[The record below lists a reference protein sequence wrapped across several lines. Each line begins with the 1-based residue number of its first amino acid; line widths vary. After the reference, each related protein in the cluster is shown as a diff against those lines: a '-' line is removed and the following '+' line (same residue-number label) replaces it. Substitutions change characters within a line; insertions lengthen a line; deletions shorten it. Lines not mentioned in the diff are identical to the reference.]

1 MNDLLKKVL
10 LVRDKY
16 IDQVISIRRK
26 IHKNPELGFE
36 EFETSKLIKKSL
48 ESLGITDIKE
58 MAKTGIVAVID
69 SGKPGK
75 TLALRSE
82 LDALPI
88 DEDTNLEF
96 KSTVKNK
103 MHACGHD
110 VHAANLLGAAFILNE
125 LKNEFSGKVKLI
137 FQPAEETGA
146 GGKYMIEDGAL
157 ENPKVDAIFGLHTVP
172 EAIGNISYGFGE
184 QTAYT
189 DFFEIEI
196 IGKSSHSAKPQEG
209 IDAIL
214 VGSNIVTSINTIIS
228 KFISPF
234 DNATITIGTFCGGK
248 AENIIADGVKLSG
261 MIRATS
267 LKSKNE
273 IKDRIEKIVNNHCRA
288 MGASSKIKFIDGY
301 PAVINDKNFTEYF
314 ASLADDFKCN
324 YSEKILNVYEVKN
337 PILAAEDFG
346 FYSQLVPA
354 CYISI
359 GAGNYA
365 PQHNP
370 KFRVDEDVFKISL
383 SLTAYLTINYL
394 KEKQNE

>member
-1 MNDLLKKVL
+1 MNELLEKVL
-10 LVRDKY
+10 KVRDEYLDK
-16 IDQVISIRRK
+16 VIAIRRE

-36 EFETSKLIKKSL
+36 EFKTSNLIKESL
-48 ESLGITDIKE
+48 ESMGINDIKE
-58 MAKTGIVAVID
+58 MATTGLVVVID

-88 DEDTNLEF
+88 DENTDLAF
-96 KSTVKNK
+96 KSIIKNK

-110 VHAANLLGAAFILNE
+110 VHSANLLGVGFILNE
-125 LKNEFSGKVKLI
+125 LKEEFSGKVKLI

-146 GGKYMIEDGAL
+146 GAKHMVEKGAL

-172 EAIGNISYGFGE
+172 EDLGNISYGFGE

-189 DFFEIEI
+189 DFFQIEI
-196 IGKSSHSAKPQEG
+196 KGKSSHSARPQEG

-214 VGSNIVTSINTIIS
+214 VGSNIVTSINSIIS
-228 KFISPF
+228 KFVSPF
-234 DNATITIGTFCGGK
+234 DNATITIGTFEGGK
-248 AENIIADGVKLSG
+248 AENIIADRVKLSG

-267 LKSKNE
+267 LESKNA
-273 IKDRIEKIVNNHCRA
+273 IKDRIEKIVTNQCLA
-288 MGASSKIKFIDGY
+288 MGAEPNIKFIDGY
-301 PAVINDKNFTEYF
+301 PAVINDEDFTKYF
-314 ASLADDFKCN
+314 ASVAEKFSDN
-324 YSEKILNVYEVKN
+324 YEEKKINLYEVRN

-346 FYSQLVPA
+346 FYSKLIPA

-359 GAGNYA
+359 GGGNFA

-370 KFRVDEDVFKISL
+370 KFMVDEDIFKISL
-383 SLTAYLTINYL
+383 SITAYLAIKFL
-394 KEKQNE
+394 KEN

>member
-1 MNDLLKKVL
+1 MNELLEKVL
-10 LVRDKY
+10 KIRDEYLDK
-16 IDQVISIRRK
+16 VITIRRE

-36 EFETSKLIKKSL
+36 EFKTSNLIKESL
-48 ESLGITDIKE
+48 ESMGINDIKE
-58 MAKTGIVAVID
+58 MATTGLVVVID

-88 DEDTNLEF
+88 DENTDLAF
-96 KSTVKNK
+96 KSIIKNR

-110 VHAANLLGAAFILNE
+110 VHSANLLGVGFILNE
-125 LKNEFSGKVKLI
+125 LKEEFSGKVKLI

-146 GGKYMIEDGAL
+146 GAKYMVEEGAL

-172 EAIGNISYGFGE
+172 EDLGNISYGFGE

-189 DFFEIEI
+189 DFFQIEI
-196 IGKSSHSAKPQEG
+196 KGKSSHSARPQEG

-214 VGSNIVTSINTIIS
+214 VGSNIVTSINSIIS
-228 KFISPF
+228 KFVSPF
-234 DNATITIGTFCGGK
+234 DNATITIGTFEGGE
-248 AENIIADGVKLSG
+248 AENIIADRVKLSG

-267 LKSKNE
+267 LESKKA
-273 IKDRIEKIVNNHCRA
+273 IKDRIEKIVTNQCLA
-288 MGASSKIKFIDGY
+288 MGAEPNIKFIDGY
-301 PAVINDKNFTEYF
+301 PAVINDEDFTKYF
-314 ASLADDFKCN
+314 ASVAEKFSDN
-324 YSEKILNVYEVKN
+324 YKEKKINLYEVRN

-346 FYSQLVPA
+346 FYSKLIPA

-359 GAGNYA
+359 GGGNFA

-370 KFRVDEDVFKISL
+370 KFMVDEDVFKISL
-383 SLTAYLTINYL
+383 SLTAYLAIKFL
-394 KEKQNE
+394 KEN

>member
-1 MNDLLKKVL
+1 MNELLEKVL
-10 LVRDKY
+10 KIRDEYLDK
-16 IDQVISIRRK
+16 IIAIRRE

-36 EFETSKLIKKSL
+36 EFKTSNLIKESL
-48 ESLGITDIKE
+48 ESMGINDIKE
-58 MAKTGIVAVID
+58 MATTGLVVVID

-88 DEDTNLEF
+88 DENTDLAF
-96 KSTVKNK
+96 KSIIKNR

-110 VHAANLLGAAFILNE
+110 VHSANLLGVGFILNE
-125 LKNEFSGKVKLI
+125 LKEEFSGKVKLI

-146 GGKYMIEDGAL
+146 GAKYMVEEGAL

-172 EAIGNISYGFGE
+172 EDLGNISYGFGE

-189 DFFEIEI
+189 DFFQIEI
-196 IGKSSHSAKPQEG
+196 KGKSSHSARPQEG

-214 VGSNIVTSINTIIS
+214 VGSNIVTSINSIIS
-228 KFISPF
+228 KFVSPF
-234 DNATITIGTFCGGK
+234 DNATITIGTFEGGE
-248 AENIIADGVKLSG
+248 AENIIADRVKLSG

-267 LKSKNE
+267 LESKKA
-273 IKDRIEKIVNNHCRA
+273 IKDRIEKIVTNQCLA
-288 MGASSKIKFIDGY
+288 MGAEPNIKFIDGY
-301 PAVINDKNFTEYF
+301 PAVINDEDFTKYF
-314 ASLADDFKCN
+314 ASVAEKFSDN
-324 YSEKILNVYEVKN
+324 YKEKKINLYEVRN

-346 FYSQLVPA
+346 FYSKLIPA

-359 GAGNYA
+359 GGGNFA

-370 KFRVDEDVFKISL
+370 KFMVDEDVFKISL
-383 SLTAYLTINYL
+383 SLTAYLAIKFL
-394 KEKQNE
+394 KEN

>member
-10 LVRDKY
+10 KVRDQY
-16 IDQVISIRRK
+16 LNQVVSIRRE

-36 EFETSKLIKKSL
+36 EFKTSKLIKESL
-48 ESLGITDIKE
+48 EAMEISDIRE
-58 MAKTGIVAVID
+58 MATTGLVAVID
-69 SGKPGK
+69 SGRPGK
-75 TLALRSE
+75 TLAIRSE

-88 DEDTNLEF
+88 DENTDLDF
-96 KSTVKNK
+96 KSTIENK

-110 VHAANLLGAAFILNE
+110 VHSANLLGAGFILNE
-125 LKNEFSGKVKLI
+125 LKDEFSGKVKLI

-146 GGKYMIEDGAL
+146 GGKHMVEEGVL

-172 EAIGNISYGFGE
+172 EDLGNISYGFGK

-196 IGKSSHSAKPQEG
+196 KGKSSHSARPQEG

-214 VGSNIVTSINTIIS
+214 VGANIIASINTIIS
-228 KFISPF
+228 KFVSPF
-234 DNATITIGTFCGGK
+234 DNATITIGTIEGGMDK
-248 AENIIADGVKLSG
+248 NIIADKVKLTG

-267 LKSKNE
+267 LASKNA
-273 IKDRIEKIVNNHCRA
+273 IKSRIEKIVTNQCQA
-288 MGASSKIKFIDGY
+288 MNAQAKITFIDGY
-301 PAVINDKNFTEYF
+301 PAVINDKEFTKYF
-314 ASLADDFKCN
+314 ASVAEDFSTTYK
-324 YSEKILNVYEVKN
+324 EKKINLYEVRN

-346 FYSQLVPA
+346 FYSSLIPA

-359 GAGNYA
+359 GGGNFA

-370 KFRVDEDVFKISL
+370 KFMVDEDVFKISL
-383 SLTAYLTINYL
+383 GLTAYFAINYL
-394 KEKQNE
+394 KEI